1 MNNFGNEICDI
12 LFGGERFFKRRA
24 VLFDN
29 LNDLGEIDSRIVLIE
44 SEGLKD
50 GNIGNR
56 TVLNIVNM
64 KVQLFSII
72 WILNEANM
80 DVSYNHFIDNFWF

>member
-29 LNDLGEIDSRIVLIE
+29 LNDLGEIDSRIVMIQ

-64 KVQLFSII
+64 KVQLFCII
-72 WILNEANM
+72 GILNEANV
-80 DVSYNHFIDNFWF
+80 DVTHDDFIDNFRF

>member
-1 MNNFGNEICDI
+1 MF
-12 LFGGERFFKRRA
+12 
-24 VLFDN
+24 FDN
-29 LNDLGEIDSRIVLIE
+29 LNDLGEVDSRIVLIQ

-64 KVQLFSII
+64 KVQLFRII
-72 WILNEANM
+72 WILNEANV
-80 DVSYNHFIDNFWF
+80 DPTYDDFIDNFWF

>member
-1 MNNFGNEICDI
+1 MF
-12 LFGGERFFKRRA
+12 
-24 VLFDN
+24 FDN
-29 LNDLGEIDSRIVLIE
+29 LNDLGEVDSRIVLIQ

-80 DVSYNHFIDNFWF
+80 DVSYDDFIDNVWF